1 MQSTDSFHASDGA
14 EGAGDGIRPCIQN
27 VSKGGRGGG
36 RVRALALTCCKH
48 IVYVFDLASAT
59 LSTRESE
66 LESIL
71 AQYNAVYTL
80 LWKRG
85 EDGIFRVVDEYTL
98 QSRKRFLFLNKYAL
112 MVFL

>member
-1 MQSTDSFHASDGA
+1 VHSTDSFHASDGA

-27 VSKGGRGGG
+27 VSKGGRGERDRKCSGSD
-36 RVRALALTCCKH
+36 LLKH
-48 IVYVFDLASAT
+48 TVNVVVVASDA
-59 LSTRESE
+59 LSTRESD

-98 QSRKRFLFLNKYAL
+98 QSRKRF
-112 MVFL
+112 

>member
-14 EGAGDGIRPCIQN
+14 EGAGDGIRPRIQN
-27 VSKGGRGGG
+27 VSKGGREERDNESSGSD
-36 RVRALALTCCKH
+36 LLKH
-48 IVYVFDLASAT
+48 TVNVFDFASAT

-85 EDGIFRVVDEYTL
+85 EDGIFRVVDEYSL
-98 QSRKRFLFLNKYAL
+98 QSRKRF
-112 MVFL
+112 